1 MAMNS
6 MLMRAP
12 VAADFTDALADLL
25 RDDPGL
31 AQALVIKEA
40 WTIGYVDRLLSSAEV
55 LGAQFAELSY
65 VGASGMSPTTF
76 DRASAAVRRAV
87 AQLNPKLALHDC
99 ISTPTDEEVEV
110 LTDMV
115 RAYARFQRLT
125 THLERRSHR
134 RFATFAG

>member
-1 MAMNS
+1 MNS

-25 RDDPGL
+25 RADTIL
-31 AQALVIKEA
+31 AQALVVKEA
-40 WTIGYVDRLLSSAEV
+40 WTVGYVDRLLSSAEV

-65 VGASGMSPTTF
+65 IGASGMSPTTF
-76 DRASAAVRRAV
+76 DRASAAVQRAI
-87 AQLNPKLALHDC
+87 AQLNPKSALHDC
-99 ISTPTDEEVEV
+99 ADTPTDEEVAV

-125 THLERRSHR
+125 AHLERRSHR